1 MSALPDNIVP
11 FAIPK
16 RPRIKPKDAPPD
28 QRRLAVLPI
37 RAGKDQRLHGSTL
50 RTLIVLCSY
59 VNRAGLTWV
68 SQAKL
73 AEDLGVSRQAVQKQL
88 ALLQTTG
95 YVQVVKKGFRGEYSN
110 TLRVVFDEGV
120 DAETAI
126 AITSA
131 QENTRP
137 PTMQDDTPDPAG
149 QARIASLIK
158 QALKNPNPKKEYT
171 MPKSGETRTV
181 QAIKEA
187 NAKATRRRTA
197 SSHTQPPEVANEQA
211 SQVANEAVDNSG
223 SEASIGNLQRLRH
236 VQPPEVAPTREE
248 RIGDSSKDKVY
259 LKTIGVLCNL
269 SEVQRAEIASAG
281 VTDAEASQALE
292 LLLDTYRSEGLT
304 PNQATLAA
312 EVISLADA
320 GRIQ

>member
-1 MSALPDNIVP
+1 MSALPENIIP
-11 FAIPK
+11 FALPK

-120 DAETAI
+120 SAEDAI

-131 QENTRP
+131 QEDTRP

-149 QARIASLIK
+149 QARIASLIA

-171 MPKSGETRTV
+171 MPKTGETRTV
-181 QAIKEA
+181 KAIREA
-187 NAKATRRRTA
+187 NQKAKAKRTA
-197 SSHTQPPEVANEQA
+197 APHTQPSEVANEQA
-211 SQVANEAVDNSG
+211 SEVANAAVDNS
-223 SEASIGNLQRLRH
+223 LHTQPDR
-236 VQPPEVAPTREE
+236 QPPEVAPTEE
-248 RIGDSSKDKVY
+248 NVGIEIVKSKSINT
-259 LKTIGVLCNL
+259 TIGVLCNL
-269 SEVQRAEIASAG
+269 SEVQRAEIAAAG
-281 VTDAEASQALE
+281 VSDAEASQALE

>member
-1 MSALPDNIVP
+1 MSALPENIIP
-11 FAIPK
+11 FALPK
-16 RPRIKPKDAPPD
+16 RPRIKPKDSPPD

-110 TLRVVFDEGV
+110 TLRVIFDEGV

-137 PTMQDDTPDPAG
+137 PTMDDTPDPEG
-149 QARIASLIK
+149 QRRIAQLVA

-171 MPKSGETRTV
+171 MPKTGETRTV
-181 QAIKEA
+181 KAIREA
-187 NAKATRRRTA
+187 NQKATRRRTA
-197 SSHTQPPEVANEQA
+197 APHTQPLEVANEQA
-211 SQVANEAVDNSG
+211 SEVANAAVDNS
-223 SEASIGNLQRLRH
+223 LHTQPDR
-236 VQPPEVAPTREE
+236 QPPEVAPTEE
-248 RIGDSSKDKVY
+248 NVGIDKVSSSKGIN
-259 LKTIGVLCNL
+259 KTIGVLCNL

-281 VTDAEASQALE
+281 VTDTEASQALE

>member
-1 MSALPDNIVP
+1 MSALPDNIVA
-11 FAIPK
+11 FELPK

-120 DAETAI
+120 SAEDAI
-126 AITSA
+126 ALTSA
-131 QENTRP
+131 QEDTRP
-137 PTMQDDTPDPAG
+137 PTMEDTPDPAG
-149 QARIASLIK
+149 QARIASLIAK
-158 QALKNPNPKKEYT
+158 ALKSPNPKKEYT
-171 MPKSGETRTV
+171 MPKTGETRTV
-181 QAIKEA
+181 KAIREA
-187 NAKATRRRTA
+187 NQKAKAKRTA
-197 SSHTQPPEVANEQA
+197 APHTQPPEVANEQA
-211 SQVANEAVDNSG
+211 SEVANAPVDNS
-223 SEASIGNLQRLRH
+223 LHTQPDR
-236 VQPPEVAPTREE
+236 QPPEVAPTEE
-248 RIGDSSKDKVY
+248 NVGIDKVSSSKGIN
-259 LKTIGVLCNL
+259 KTIGVLCNL

-281 VTDAEASQALE
+281 VTDTEASQALE